1 MTNQSGLARTPADYA
16 TWGRSAVITQHHQ
29 QQQASRHY
37 RQRYA
42 WQSWFL
48 IWTLL

>member
-1 MTNQSGLARTPADYA
+1 MVTNQWGLARTPADYI
-16 TWGRSAVITQHHQ
+16 TWERSSIITQREQ

-42 WQSWFL
+42 WQS
-48 IWTLL
+48 